1 MGIPEEV
8 DLAFKSAELLALV
21 LGGGALFYRTGR
33 MTMKF
38 EQIGKQQ
45 AEEISELKIAVKEL
59 VTSTT
64 RIDRLEERQ
73 LAEGQ
78 RLDEAVAMLHR
89 FLYNDIMDRRGG
101 TNSHPRRDRSDQSG
115 T

>member
-1 MGIPEEV
+1 
-8 DLAFKSAELLALV
+8 
-21 LGGGALFYRTGR
+21 

-38 EQIGKQQ
+38 EQIGERQ
-45 AEEISELKIAVKEL
+45 AAEIGELKTATKEL

-78 RLDEAVAMLHR
+78 RLDEAIAMMHR
-89 FLYNDIMDRRGG
+89 FLYKQIDGNG
-101 TNSHPRRDRSDQSG
+101 
-115 T
+115 